1 MSGHSSEVI
10 GVFSNRFK
18 LDSKS
23 IKVFVK
29 TVRTEFKSERGLFKN
44 VWGQFK
50 SDQGIFE
57 NDRTEGETCIPFL
70 VFLFFEFEWR
80 RVLFS

>member
-1 MSGHSSEVI
+1 MFGP
-10 GVFSNRFK
+10 N
-18 LDSKS
+18 SKS
-23 IKVFVK
+23 DRSLFENVWA
-29 TVRTEFKSERGLFKN
+29 EFKSERGLFKN